1 MVFGRGYV
9 APPGAFRGEKR
20 VAPNHFLTP
29 PKFGKGI
36 KGNLLFILLFFRTL
50 DRLKLGAATLIQL
63 QLNSTPIAR
72 HFRSF
77 PGIFHHN
84 HGSYHNRGNRE
95 ETSGKEQN

>member
-1 MVFGRGYV
+1 M
-9 APPGAFRGEKR
+9 APPGAFQGEKR
-20 VAPNHFLTP
+20 VSPNHFLTL
-29 PKFGKGI
+29 PKFGNGI
-36 KGNLLFILLFFRTL
+36 KGHWLFILLFFRTL
-50 DRLKLGAATLIQL
+50 DRLKLGVSTLVQL

-84 HGSYHNRGNRE
+84 HGSYHNRSNIA